1 MLGIQ
6 AVVIVLQI
14 IKYVMFG
21 EFLTPSIAPF
31 YQESY
36 GFNDPKST
44 IFHNTLTISFLNL
57 L

>member
-21 EFLTPSIAPF
+21 VYLTPSITPF

-36 GFNDPKST
+36 G
-44 IFHNTLTISFLNL
+44 LTTLNL
-57 L
+57 QYFITL

>member
-21 EFLTPSIAPF
+21 PSITPF